1 MSQVVDGT
9 ALDGLDQAVAA
20 VADAVQRGELVVIPT
35 DTVYG
40 VGCDAFDADAVGD
53 LLDAKGRGRGVPPPV
68 LIPNKRTLDGLATGI
83 PKYVRRLVGEFWPG
97 PLTVVLRAQ
106 TTLMWD
112 LGDTNGTVAVRM
124 PASEPA
130 LAVLAITGPMAV
142 TSANRHGR
150 PAATTASEAQRELGD
165 AVSVYLDG
173 GPTEHGVASTIVDCS
188 GAEMVVLREGALD
201 EDTLRRVAFGVGEP
215 ATPRTPATGATAEV
229 ADGPSPG
236 TGADTTEPRQ
246 ADDPPPGTPA

>member
-9 ALDGLDQAVAA
+9 VEDGPGQAVAA
-20 VADAVQRGELVVIPT
+20 VADAVRRGELVVIPT

-68 LIPNKRTLDGLATGI
+68 LIPNKRTLDGLATGV

-124 PASEPA
+124 PASELA

-188 GAEMVVLREGALD
+188 GSEMVVLREGALD

-215 ATPRTPATGATAEV
+215 ATPSAPAQSAAQVVEV
-229 ADGPSPG
+229 RPLDA
-236 TGADTTEPRQ
+236 GADADQARP
-246 ADDPPPGTPA
+246 ADDTPPPGAPA